1 MEVAADTPPEL
12 LPIFSYLNSHSN
24 KLYQEGYFLKLHDLD
39 SRGRPSPSRV
49 WNECFAQLAG
59 TVLSLWDAAALDA
72 AGEDGQVVPTFI
84 NLSDASIK
92 MIESLPMNGAQGGSL
107 QNVLSISTAANNRYL
122 LHFNTL
128 NSLTQWTAGIRLA
141 MFEQATLQ
149 EAYTGSLIAGK
160 GRYLNN
166 IKQIMERSRF
176 VHDDWARVRF
186 GAGTTWKRCW
196 CVISPPDEKE
206 YAKAQKSL
214 KKGSAYEKTQ
224 IPKGDIKFY
233 DTRKVTKKTR
243 PVATIKDAYAAYAIY
258 PQSKPLIDQSTLVKL
273 EGLVTIHTGQET
285 TTEGFVFV
293 MPEAH
298 AAVSGFEMMLRWLFP
313 VYDTFGLYGRPN
325 RLIADTLDQRGL
337 MFAMPKD
344 RRYGYLDTLDVSGL
358 IHTEGSQNWSERQW
372 RKEMKKLT
380 AARMTA
386 HLEGSPRNSRQI
398 GQRRNT
404 TSRNSLPP
412 QRGAVQFQ
420 TRDLPIHSSPGSRS
434 GSPGPN
440 PQYGPP
446 RRTDSAPPSA
456 LPMATHKRAVSDVHG
471 YRKHMTEK
479 NSSRLSQET
488 SRTDDEP
495 PTPPMHGGAFA
506 AGVGHSQ
513 ENGSLGRALSNDRN
527 GTASPYDQVVAQTGA
542 QPTFPPPA
550 PVLSPPAFTHS
561 PSSRPHTQPYQA
573 PELRRAHSNV
583 DAATLHQMHEAIRPA
598 EDDSSDY
605 TPEQS
610 PHDAPSYHQQM
621 LETAMSQGTVNYGGE
636 SGQRD
641 PRQRLSTI
649 PGSPEAAHR
658 DAYFHASSMD
668 GVVDNGSHSQPGE
681 RPELVPI
688 HSSHSINRKPV
699 PRQAPQGADEAAS
712 QTSQHAY

>member
-12 LPIFSYLNSHSN
+12 QPIFSYLNSHSN

-141 MFEQATLQ
+141 MFELATLQ

-166 IKQIMERSRF
+166 IKQIMERSKF

-186 GAGTTWKRCW
+186 GAGTVWKRCW
-196 CVISPPDEKE
+196 CVITPPDEKE
-206 YAKAQKSL
+206 WAKAQKML
-214 KKGSAYEKTQ
+214 KKGSAYGRAEM
-224 IPKGDIKFY
+224 PKGNIKFY

-243 PVATIKDAYAAYAIY
+243 PIATIKDAYAAYAIY

-325 RLIADTLDQRGL
+325 RLVADTLDQRGL

-344 RRYGYLDTLDVSGL
+344 RRYGYLDTLDVAGL

-380 AARMTA
+380 STRLTA
-386 HLEGSPRNSRQI
+386 HLEGSPRSSRQI
-398 GQRRNT
+398 GPRR

-412 QRGAVQFQ
+412 VRGSVQFQ
-420 TRDLPIHSSPGSRS
+420 SREMPIHSTPGSRS
-434 GSPGPN
+434 GSPGPS
-440 PQYGPP
+440 PVAFGPP
-446 RRTDSAPPSA
+446 RRIDSAPPSA
-456 LPMATHKRAVSDVHG
+456 LPMASHKRAVSDVHG
-471 YRKHMTEK
+471 YRKHMNDQ
-479 NSSRLSQET
+479 NSSRLSEEMA
-488 SRTDDEP
+488 RDDEP
-495 PTPPMHGGAFA
+495 PSPPMHGGAFS
-506 AGVGHSQ
+506 AGRSQ
-513 ENGSLGRALSNDRN
+513 QHGLHQRAMSNDRN
-527 GTASPYDQVVAQTGA
+527 GTESPYEQIAATGVV
-542 QPTFPPPA
+542 QPSFPPPA

-561 PSSRPHTQPYQA
+561 PSSRPNNQPYQA

-583 DAATLHQMHEAIRPA
+583 DAETLHQMHEAARPVD
-598 EDDSSDY
+598 DDSSDY
-605 TPEQS
+605 TSDQS
-610 PHDAPSYHQQM
+610 PNDGPSYHQQM
-621 LETAMSQGTVNYGGE
+621 LNAAVAQGTVHYGSE
-636 SGQRD
+636 NGQRD
-641 PRQRLSTI
+641 QRQRLSTI
-649 PGSPEAAHR
+649 PGSPEAVQQR
-658 DAYFHASSMD
+658 DAYFNASSMD
-668 GVVDNGSHSQPGE
+668 GVVDNGSLSQGGE
-681 RPELVPI
+681 RPELVSNP
-688 HSSHSINRKPV
+688 SISRKPV
-699 PRQAPQGADEAAS
+699 PRQAPQGADETAS